1 MSKKKLRL
9 ILPLLVIV
17 IALCVVIY
25 GLPKVSDSM
34 TKTVLA
40 EYGTIEKTDQIT
52 CYFVR
57 NERVYAPTISGE
69 INYRIDEGTKIR
81 KGTKV
86 ADIEQSEAGEK
97 GYSSEIEKLGK
108 KLKETSSCKAKINGV
123 VSYKIDGNEA
133 VMSTSRLKNISYDDV
148 KNMDNSYEDLTRNTV
163 VAGEPIYK
171 IYKNE
176 KWYMMFWTDEKTAEN
191 YTKGMSVRVRFE
203 DGDVKAVVA
212 GKKKQ
217 GGLYRIK
224 LRSNRY
230 YEGLSD
236 TRVADATV
244 VTASSSGLII
254 ENTCICEEEGQ
265 KGVMVRSTTGEYVFT
280 PINILL
286 TDEKQSVISSDK
298 YYDEEGKEHLTVNI
312 YDELLRNP

>member
-9 ILPLLVIV
+9 ILPLLIIV
-17 IALCVVIY
+17 IALCVIIY
-25 GLPKVSDSM
+25 VLPKVSDSM
-34 TKTVLA
+34 TKTVIA
-40 EYGTIEKTDQIT
+40 EYGTIEKTDEMT

-57 NERVYAPTISGE
+57 DERVYAPKESGE
-69 INYRIDEGTKIR
+69 IDYLIDEGTKVR
-81 KGTKV
+81 KGTKI
-86 ADIEQSEAGEK
+86 ADIKQSEAGEK
-97 GYSSEIEKLGK
+97 GYSEEIEKLGE

-133 VMSTSRLKNISYDDV
+133 IMSTSRIKSIGYNDV
-148 KNMDNSYEDLTRNTV
+148 KNMENSFEDLSRNQV

-176 KWYMMFWTDEKTAEN
+176 KWYILFWTDKKTAEN
-191 YTKGMSVRVRFE
+191 YTKGMSVRIRLPE
-203 DGDVKAVVA
+203 GDVRAVVA

-217 GGLYRIK
+217 GDLYRVK

-244 VTASSSGLII
+244 VTASCSGLII
-254 ENTCICEEEGQ
+254 ENSCICEEEGQ
-265 KGVMVRSTTGEYVFT
+265 KGVMVRSKTGEYVFT

-286 TDEKQSVISSDK
+286 ADEKQSVVSSDK
-298 YYDEEGKEHLTVNI
+298 YYDEEGNEHFTINI
-312 YDELLRNP
+312 YDEMLRNP